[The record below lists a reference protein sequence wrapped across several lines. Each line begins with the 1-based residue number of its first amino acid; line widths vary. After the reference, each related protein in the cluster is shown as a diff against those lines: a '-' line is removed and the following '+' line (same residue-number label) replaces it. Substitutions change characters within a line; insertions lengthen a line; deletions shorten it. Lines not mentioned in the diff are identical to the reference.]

1 MTNDELE
8 LAMEFDI
15 PVRFLRIHDE
25 DLVWLLVRGFIPD
38 RDLAEW
44 RYDKPGVDETVYTVS
59 REGISW
65 RAARFFNDD
74 EWKMSRVRG
83 ETKETPKEALL
94 DLYRKLEKEHE
105 L

>member
-1 MTNDELE
+1 MTDDDLE
-8 LAMEFDI
+8 LAMELDI
-15 PVRFLRIHDE
+15 PVRFMGIPGE
-25 DLVWLLVRGFIPD
+25 DLLWLLARGFLPD

-44 RYDKPGVDETVYTVS
+44 RHEKPGVDEIVYTVS
-59 REGISW
+59 REGMEW

-83 ETKETPKEALL
+83 EARKTPKEALL